1 MPAFLKIRGL
11 WKQHIDSFNFFIN
24 VEIKKIVAANSRL
37 KSEADPNFI
46 LQYASTKKYITL
58 NSHLLSFSSLQVY
71 ECSRRYS
78 VY

>member
-46 LQYASTKKYITL
+46 LQYASYYEVYNTQLT
-58 NSHLLSFSSLQVY
+58 SSLFLFFTDL
-71 ECSRRYS
+71 
-78 VY
+78 